1 MTSSSAPPH
10 SDPPHIN
17 MKAKGSTKKSIR
29 GRSASSELK
38 KAKPVW
44 KVSSDQEDNKVTVKE
59 NSQNVRSS
67 ENTEESSSTS
77 LELSESLLKSSSS
90 SAGSEMTGESSSG
103 GGPSSTDS
111 TRPLVRPP
119 ISYAMLITE
128 AIQQSPEKQLIL
140 SEIYDYVKGHYP
152 YFKTAGSG
160 WKNSIRHN
168 LSLNKSFCKV
178 PRPQRVGGKGSYW
191 KLVDSMDGRRK
202 SEHEGIL
209 RRQSFPGFIGGR
221 YPLPLYPLSS
231 ERTRQRTLSEP
242 GGKLPILRP
251 RPATAEMLAFP
262 MDVPVEGETIWPP
275 FLNLDGAAPAAALVS
290 NSKVLTDLSR
300 PVVDSNTDTFGTS
313 SYGGTPSD
321 PDPSSLFYQDVWLG
335 AGTPKQHTLEKSS
348 SPGVLLL
355 AANPDK
361 GRTPPSFASFL
372 EPNSSLMPFTGYL

>member
-1 MTSSSAPPH
+1 
-10 SDPPHIN
+10 
-17 MKAKGSTKKSIR
+17 MKAKGSAKKPMR
-29 GRSASSELK
+29 GRSASTGLK
-38 KAKPVW
+38 KA
-44 KVSSDQEDNKVTVKE
+44 SSAERILSDQERDRVVSKE
-59 NSQNVRSS
+59 GSRNTRSS
-67 ENTEESSSTS
+67 DNTEASSSTS

-90 SAGSEMTGESSSG
+90 SVGSETTGESSSG

-140 SEIYDYVKGHYP
+140 SEIYDYVKEHYP

-191 KLVDSMDGRRK
+191 KLADSMDGRRK
-202 SEHEGIL
+202 TEHETML
-209 RRQSFPGFIGGR
+209 RRQSFHGFMGGR

-231 ERTRQRTLSEP
+231 ERTRQRALSEP

-251 RPATAEMLAFP
+251 RPATATESLTFP
-262 MDVPVEGETIWPP
+262 MDVTGEGEAIWPP
-275 FLNLDGAAPAAALVS
+275 FLSLDGAVPAAALVS
-290 NSKVLTDLSR
+290 NSKALTDLSR

-313 SYGGTPSD
+313 SHGGTFSD
-321 PDPSSLFYQDVWLG
+321 LDPSSLFYQDVWLG
-335 AGTPKQHTLEKSS
+335 AGTPKQHTLDKSS

-361 GRTPPSFASFL
+361 GRTPPSFGSLL